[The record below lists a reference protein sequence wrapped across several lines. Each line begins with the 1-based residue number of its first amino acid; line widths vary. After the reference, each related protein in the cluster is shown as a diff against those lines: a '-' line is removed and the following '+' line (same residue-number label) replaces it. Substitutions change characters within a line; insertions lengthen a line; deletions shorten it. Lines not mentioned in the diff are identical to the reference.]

1 MNKFII
7 FILAFLAINGF
18 FSLLSFL
25 FPTLPIDKI
34 LPIQLWINA
43 LLLFML
49 ILPGTVASF
58 LYSMTDE

>member
-7 FILAFLAINGF
+7 FILAFFAINGF
-18 FSLLSFL
+18 FSLISFL
-25 FPTLPIDKI
+25 FPTMPIDKI

-49 ILPGTVASF
+49 ILPGTVATF
-58 LYSMTDE
+58 LYSMVDE

>member
-7 FILAFLAINGF
+7 IILAFFAINGF

-25 FPTLPIDKI
+25 FPAMPMDKI

-43 LLLFML
+43 LLLFAL
-49 ILPGTVASF
+49 ILPGTVATF
-58 LYSMTDE
+58 LYSMVDE